1 LAGTTKDTTQHGD
14 RHVKPS
20 YVTSEADLGSV
31 NIETVGPDKNLNHA
45 VPFVYFQ
52 YPTQADF
59 TVRSNDLY
67 DLII

>member
-45 VPFVYFQ
+45 VPFVNFKH
-52 YPTQADF
+52 PT
-59 TVRSNDLY
+59 
-67 DLII
+67 